1 MTSEEF
7 VEYIGGVFNNALSIV
22 KAKNKDY
29 SGDKNPFKNLML
41 CEEAGITSVEN
52 GILIRM
58 FDKMGRVSNLLNES
72 VGMKEVN
79 ESIEDTLI
87 DLINYAAILIT
98 YRNFKYSGPYNQGK
112 RHERLGCSVSEPV

>member
-22 KAKNKDY
+22 KAKNKD
-29 SGDKNPFKNLML
+29 
-41 CEEAGITSVEN
+41 AGVTSVEN

-79 ESIEDTLI
+79 ESIEDTLT